1 MHEWKVKILRI
12 FFCINSSTHWIEKA
26 GQLLGI
32 HWVVVHCVLITRGDG
47 IYQAF
52 VTWMIYNRKLFSK
65 TELFQLRCYPK
76 IGSQK
81 QWGVHTSV
89 SFRVYA
95 TFLVVTI
102 ALKQAMD
109 HCKNPVLEQNSF
121 VTTEWNWFV
130 FLSK

>member
-1 MHEWKVKILRI
+1 MESENSQDFFLHKQFYSLDWK
-12 FFCINSSTHWIEKA
+12 SWT
-26 GQLLGI
+26 
-32 HWVVVHCVLITRGDG
+32 
-47 IYQAF
+47 
-52 VTWMIYNRKLFSK
+52 VTWNSLGCSSLCPNYKRWWYLSSFCHMIYNRKLFSK